1 MESPQKEIELTI
13 IKKKAVSGVLAL
25 TSRTFLLQLIAFA
38 ATFLLTIFL
47 SPAIF
52 GVFYVVSAI
61 IAFLGYFSD
70 VGLAAALIQK
80 KEDLTREDL
89 VTTFT
94 IQQLLVGAI
103 VAIAMLFSGWISSFY
118 RLDDAGVWLLR
129 SLIVAF
135 FLSSLKTIP
144 SIILER
150 QLEFKKLVIPQI
162 VETLG
167 FYVTAVALAWRGF
180 GITSFTYAVLVRA
193 ILGVVSLYILSP
205 WRMGI
210 GITHSSA
217 KRLLTF
223 GLPFQVN
230 SFLALLKDDLLTVYL
245 GKILPFAE
253 VGYIGWAK
261 KWAEVPLRLIMD
273 SVIRVTFPA
282 FARLQHDKKILGT
295 AIEKT
300 LFGLALTIFP
310 ITIGLLFFIRPIVA
324 IVPRYSKWE
333 PALFSF
339 ALFAVASAVAALS
352 TPLTNALNAVGKV
365 KTTLKLMMLWTATTW
380 ILTTLLVG
388 AIGFN
393 GVALSLLLITSTVA
407 LVVRWAKQI
416 SQFSFVGSVRG
427 PLVAALI
434 QGGLYALLRV
444 SAMTNPLWLAATG
457 WVGVILYVGT
467 VWVFERQKLIVFIGY
482 IYTKKI
488 HE

>member
-1 MESPQKEIELTI
+1 MEKHTQEIELNA
-13 IKKKAVSGVLAL
+13 IKKKAIAGVLAL
-25 TSRTFLLQLIAFA
+25 TSRTFFLQLIAFG

-47 SPAIF
+47 TPAIF

-80 KEDLTREDL
+80 KEQLSREDL

-94 IQQLLVGAI
+94 IQQALIGLI
-103 VAIAMLFSGWISSFY
+103 VIIALIFSRSFASFY
-118 RLDDAGVWLLR
+118 RLDEAGLWLFR
-129 SLIVAF
+129 SLIAAF

-144 SIILER
+144 SVILER
-150 QLEFKKLVIPQI
+150 KLDFGKLVIPQI

-167 FYVTAVALAWRGF
+167 FYVIAVILAWRGL

-193 ILGVVSLYILSP
+193 VLGVISLYLLSP
-205 WRMGI
+205 WRIGV
-210 GITHSSA
+210 GITGSSA

-223 GLPFQVN
+223 GLPFQAN

-245 GKILPFAE
+245 GKILSFSE

-282 FARLQHDKKILGT
+282 FARLQHDKNILGT

-300 LFGLALTIFP
+300 LFGLSLTIFP
-310 ITIGLLFFIRPIVA
+310 ITMGLLFFIQPIVVL
-324 IVPRYSKWE
+324 VPRYTKWE
-333 PALFSF
+333 PALLSF
-339 ALFAVASAVAALS
+339 ALFAVASAVASLS
-352 TPLTNALNAVGKV
+352 TPLTNALNAVGKI
-365 KTTLKLMMLWTATTW
+365 KTTLKLMILWTVATW

-388 AIGFN
+388 VIGFN

-407 LVVRWAKQI
+407 LVVQWTKEI
-416 SQFSFVGSVRG
+416 SQFSFVASVRG
-427 PLVAALI
+427 PLIAAFV
-434 QGGLYALLRV
+434 QGAFYMIFQV
-444 SAMTNPLWLAATG
+444 SALNNMLTLAG
-457 WVGVILYVGT
+457 LGLVGVILYIGT
-467 VWVFERQKLIVFIGY
+467 LWTLDRQKLIVFVGY
-482 IYTKKI
+482 IYKKKT
-488 HE
+488 

>member
-1 MESPQKEIELTI
+1 MEIHKQEIELNA
-13 IKKKAVSGVLAL
+13 IKGKAVAGVLAL
-25 TSRTFLLQLIAFA
+25 TSRTFILQLIAFG

-52 GVFYVVSAI
+52 GIFYVVSAV

-80 KEDLTREDL
+80 KENLSRDDL

-94 IQQLLVGAI
+94 IQQTLVGAI
-103 VAIAMLFSGWISSFY
+103 VIVAMMLSEWFASFY
-118 RLDDAGVWLLR
+118 RFDEAGLWLLR

-144 SIILER
+144 SVILER
-150 QLEFKKLVIPQI
+150 QLEFRKLVIPQI

-167 FYVTAVALAWRGF
+167 FYITAVALAWYGF
-180 GITSFTYAVLVRA
+180 GIASFAYAVIVRA
-193 ILGVVSLYILSP
+193 VLGVVSLYILSP

-210 GITHSSA
+210 GITAASA
-217 KRLLTF
+217 RRLLTF
-223 GLPFQVN
+223 GLPFQAN

-245 GKILPFAE
+245 GKILPFE
-253 VGYIGWAK
+253 QVGYIGWAK

-310 ITIGLLFFIRPIVA
+310 ITVGLLFFIRPIMA
-324 IVPRYSKWE
+324 IVPRYGKWE
-333 PALFSF
+333 PALLSF
-339 ALFAVASAVAALS
+339 TLFAVASAVAALS
-352 TPLTNALNAVGKV
+352 TPLTNALNAVGKI
-365 KTTLKLMMLWTATTW
+365 KTTLKLMILWTVTTW
-380 ILTTLLVG
+380 ILTTLLVW

-393 GVALSLLLITSTVA
+393 GVALSLLLITSTIA

-416 SQFSFVGSVRG
+416 SKFSFVGSVQG
-427 PLVAALI
+427 PLVAAFV
-434 QGGLYALLRV
+434 QGGFYAFLKVPTMNNL
-444 SAMTNPLWLAATG
+444 LWLAAAG
-457 WVGVILYVGT
+457 LVGVILYMGT
-467 VWVFERQKLIVFIGY
+467 LWFIERQKLVVFIGY
-482 IYTKKI
+482 IYKKK

>member
-1 MESPQKEIELTI
+1 MEIHQQKIELNA
-13 IKKKAVSGVLAL
+13 IKKKAVTGVLAL
-25 TSRTFLLQLIAFA
+25 TSRTFILQLIAFG
-38 ATFLLTIFL
+38 ATVLLTIFL
-47 SPAIF
+47 TPAIF

-103 VAIAMLFSGWISSFY
+103 VIVAMMLSKWLASFY
-118 RLDDAGVWLLR
+118 RLDLAGLWLLR
-129 SLIVAF
+129 SLIAAF

-144 SIILER
+144 SVILER
-150 QLEFKKLVIPQI
+150 QLEFRKLVIPQI

-167 FYVTAVALAWRGF
+167 FYITAVMLAWYGF
-180 GITSFTYAVLVRA
+180 GITSFTYAVMVRA
-193 ILGVVSLYILSP
+193 VLGVVSLYILSP

-210 GITHSSA
+210 GFARTSA
-217 KRLLTF
+217 ARLLTF
-223 GLPFQVN
+223 GLPFQAN

-282 FARLQHDKKILGT
+282 FARLQHDTKVLGT

-310 ITIGLLFFIRPIVA
+310 ITVGLLFFIRPLVA
-324 IVPRYSKWE
+324 IVPRYTKWE
-333 PALFSF
+333 PALASF
-339 ALFAVASAVAALS
+339 VLFAIASAIASLS
-352 TPLTNALNAVGKV
+352 TPLTNALNAVGKI
-365 KTTLKLMMLWTATTW
+365 KTTLKLMVLWTTTTW
-380 ILTTLLVG
+380 ILTILLVG
-388 AIGFN
+388 TIGFN

-407 LVVRWAKQI
+407 LVVRWAKEI
-416 SQFSFVGSVRG
+416 SQFSFVAAVRG
-427 PLVAALI
+427 PLVAAFI
-434 QGGLYALLRV
+434 QGGLYVLLRV
-444 SAMTNPLWLAATG
+444 PAMHNLLWLAAAG
-457 WVGVILYVGT
+457 LVGVILYIAT
-467 VWVFERQKLIVFIGY
+467 LWIFERQKLVVFIGY
-482 IYTKKI
+482 IYKKNY
-488 HE
+488 E